1 MLIIPGWE
9 HQFINYYKNLC
20 MNNTQKTVLSRFKGT
35 EITRNAALVKPKVGI
50 GTRVNMTRLKSDF
63 CRAKPVPDAT
73 TAINKMTNAEYVILE
88 PDDDTEYVNNAANNE
103 LTKSNYYAALRD
115 ADT

>member
-1 MLIIPGWE
+1 M
-9 HQFINYYKNLC
+9 
-20 MNNTQKTVLSRFKGT
+20 
-35 EITRNAALVKPKVGI
+35 
-50 GTRVNMTRLKSDF
+50 
-63 CRAKPVPDAT
+63 PDAT